1 MKSFDGQ
8 GFSGKEPGKTWLG
21 RHRHFDRMKVVPI
34 LAGGCLAFL
43 LTACDKSPFD
53 NRTERSLDQAEQRQ
67 ATQDFRGAVNAYEA
81 ALDGTAKSADVHF
94 RLGLIYSDKLNEPVS
109 AVHHFRRYLAILPNG
124 PHAREAKANL
134 DRLELT
140 LATTLAGGTLISHI
154 EAVKLKAENKD
165 LKAQLA
171 VARNPP
177 PVALTAGAVGAPADR
192 KPAPGSKTY
201 QVLPGDTL
209 ASISR
214 KFYKTK
220 ARAKDIQDA
229 NHNTVPDMTKLKP
242 GQTLIIP

>member
-1 MKSFDGQ
+1 M
-8 GFSGKEPGKTWLG
+8 TV
-21 RHRHFDRMKVVPI
+21 RMKLLHPALSRFCPRSYRPVLMAVCVAV
-34 LAGGCLAFL
+34 LLGGCE
-43 LTACDKSPFD
+43 KSPFD
-53 NRTERSLDQAEQRQ
+53 NRTERSLDQAEQKQ
-67 ATQDFRGAVNAYEA
+67 ASQDFRGAVNSYEA
-81 ALDGTAKSADVHF
+81 ALDGTSKSADVHF
-94 RLGLIYSDKLNEPVS
+94 RLGLIYADKLNEPVS
-109 AVHHFRRYLAILPNG
+109 AVHHFRRYLEILPSG
-124 PHAREAKANL
+124 PHAREAKNNL

-140 LATTLAGGTLISHI
+140 LATTLAGGTLISHT
-154 EAVKLKAENKD
+154 EATKLKAENKD
-165 LKAQLA
+165 LKVQLA

-177 PVALTAGAVGAPADR
+177 PGTPTAGASLTAADR

-229 NHNTVPDMTKLKP
+229 NHNSVPDMTKLKP

>member
-1 MKSFDGQ
+1 MNGLPSRILRSRPR
-8 GFSGKEPGKTWLG
+8 GFRPA
-21 RHRHFDRMKVVPI
+21 F
-34 LAGGCLAFL
+34 AAGCLTL
-43 LTACDKSPFD
+43 LLGGCDKSPFD
-53 NRTERSLDQAEQRQ
+53 NRTERSLDQAEQKQSSR
-67 ATQDFRGAVNAYEA
+67 DYHGAVSSYEA
-81 ALDGTAKSADVHF
+81 ALDGTAKSADIHF

-109 AVHHFRRYLAILPNG
+109 AVHHFRRYLEILPSG
-124 PHAREAKANL
+124 PHAREAKNNL

-140 LATTLAGGTLISHI
+140 LATTLAGGTLITHA
-154 EAVKLKAENKD
+154 EAAKLKADNKD

-171 VARNPP
+171 AARNPSP
-177 PVALTAGAVGAPADR
+177 GASAATGSPVAASDR

-201 QVLPGDTL
+201 QVMPGDTL

-229 NHNTVPDMTKLKP
+229 NHNSVPDITKLKP

>member
-1 MKSFDGQ
+1 MKSFCPAVLPDC
-8 GFSGKEPGKTWLG
+8 S
-21 RHRHFDRMKVVPI
+21 RHFS
-34 LAGGCLAFL
+34 LA
-43 LTACDKSPFD
+43 LTAGILGLVLTGCDKSPFD
-53 NRTERSLDQAEQRQ
+53 TRTERSLDQAEQKQ
-67 ATQDFRGAVNAYEA
+67 AAQDFRGAVNSYEA

-94 RLGLIYSDKLNEPVS
+94 RLGLIYVDKLNEPVS
-109 AVHHFRRYLAILPNG
+109 AVHHFRRYLEILPNG

-140 LATTLAGGTLISHI
+140 LATTLAGGTLITHT
-154 EAVKLKAENKD
+154 EAAKLKAENKD

-171 VARNPP
+171 NARNPP
-177 PVALTAGAVGAPADR
+177 SATLTTGGPATSADR

-201 QVLPGDTL
+201 QVQPGDTL

-229 NHNTVPDMTKLKP
+229 NHNSVPDITKLKP

>member
-1 MKSFDGQ
+1 MKRFRDESL
-8 GFSGKEPGKTWLG
+8 SGEPPGKP
-21 RHRHFDRMKVVPI
+21 PI
-34 LAGGCLAFL
+34 CPRSILPLLAGCALAWL
-43 LTACDKSPFD
+43 LAGCDKSPFD
-53 NRTERSLDQAEQRQ
+53 NRTERSLDQAERKQ
-67 ATQDFRGAVNAYEA
+67 ATQDFRGAVDSYEA

-109 AVHHFRRYLAILPNG
+109 AVHHFRRYLEILPSG
-124 PHAREAKANL
+124 PHAHEARTNL

-140 LATTLAGGTLISHI
+140 LATTLAGGTLISHT
-154 EAVKLKAENKD
+154 EATKLKAENKD

-171 VARNPP
+171 SARNPP
-177 PVALTAGAVGAPADR
+177 PGGGAATGLPGASADR

-201 QVLPGDTL
+201 QVQPGDTL

-229 NHNTVPDMTKLKP
+229 NHNSVPDMTKLKP